1 MLNFG
6 LNFVEQ
12 PVMNSALAPYI
23 EQLLFTN
30 DTVAVPGLGAF
41 VAQPVSSTID
51 YAGGKITP
59 PSKTLSFN
67 ENLTADDGLLTYAI
81 VNERHISD
89 AEARHWIDEQV
100 TQMLHFLNQR
110 EIVAMQGIGR
120 LYKNSLQRIQFL
132 PDAANFSRENFG
144 LPPIQFSPLSRSR
157 EVTEPGETPK
167 TPVAPSQPQVTT
179 PPPVVPSP
187 PLAFEPSKSGSI
199 QWSRVLLTVGLLA
212 LSGYIGYW
220 FLQRQKNK
228 QKEVIELPVENPEN
242 VTNDAPPADNSA
254 TATEPEKQEEKP
266 VVKEQPAKAEKA
278 KASKECIAIIGLF
291 KDPTNIARL
300 KSKLQNNGYE
310 VYSVAGKGGAETIGA
325 KFNYTSELEYEARL
339 TRIRQITG
347 ESNLRIKKK

>member
-1 MLNFG
+1 
-6 LNFVEQ
+6 
-12 PVMNSALAPYI
+12 MNSALAPYI

-59 PSKTLSFN
+59 PSKALSFN
-67 ENLTADDGLLTYAI
+67 ENLTTDDGLLTYAI

-100 TQMLHFLNQR
+100 TQILHFLNQR
-110 EIVAMQGIGR
+110 EIVAMAGIGR
-120 LYKNSLQRIQFL
+120 LYKNSLQKIQFL

-167 TPVAPSQPQVTT
+167 VNSAPPQPQVTV

-187 PLAFEPSKSGSI
+187 PMAFAPPQSGSI
-199 QWSRVLLTVGLLA
+199 KWTRILFTIGLLA

-220 FLQRQKNK
+220 FLQRQKTK
-228 QKEVIELPVENPEN
+228 QQEVIELPADNSENP
-242 VTNDAPPADNSA
+242 VNDAPATDTPAPV
-254 TATEPEKQEEKP
+254 TEPEKQEEKP
-266 VVKEQPAKAEKA
+266 AEKEQPVKAEKA
-278 KASKECIAIIGLF
+278 KVSKECIAIIGLF

-310 VYSVAGKGGAETIGA
+310 VYAVTGKGGAETIGA
-325 KFNYTSELEYEARL
+325 KFNYSTELEYEARL

-347 ESNLRIKKK
+347 EPNLRIKKK